1 MQKQVVTIRQPFLSF
16 LLSFQEF
23 KAHNMLNMM
32 LDARSKNLRLV
43 IQYVGKE
50 KVALIISEYDMY
62 VLFPLLVHVYKF
74 LNPFTISETVVVVAS
89 ILVDYEVYNFR
100 DGSLYDLME
109 IDEELVLSMVKEH
122 N

>member
-16 LLSFQEF
+16 LLSFQER
-23 KAHNMLNMM
+23 KAHNMLSMM

-43 IQYVGKE
+43 IHYVGKE
-50 KVALIISEYDMY
+50 KATLIASEYDMY

-74 LNPFTISETVVVVAS
+74 FNPFITSEIVVVAAS

>member
-16 LLSFQEF
+16 LLSFQER
-23 KAHNMLNMM
+23 KAHNMLSMM

-50 KVALIISEYDMY
+50 KATLIASEYDMY

-74 LNPFTISETVVVVAS
+74 FNPFITSEIVVVAAS